1 MPDLGTTRHAG
12 DEGATTT
19 TIRVVVAD
27 DHPVVRRG
35 LRLILDAEPD
45 LEVVADAGNV
55 DDARRY
61 VRGHHP
67 NVLVLDLNMPGGSSL
82 EAIPGLR
89 ADFPETGIVV
99 LTMEQETTYARQA
112 LAAGAIG
119 YVLKQ
124 APQVEL
130 VEAVRLAAGGES
142 YLDPRLG
149 ARLATEPPPGP
160 PDNLS
165 LREVDVLRLIALG
178 HTNTEIAV
186 QLYISVRTVET
197 HRTHIQQKLL
207 LSTRPELVRYALDR
221 KLVDT

>member
-1 MPDLGTTRHAG
+1 MPDLGATRHAG
-12 DEGATTT
+12 DEGATTA

-89 ADFPETGIVV
+89 AEFPETGIVV

>member
-1 MPDLGTTRHAG
+1 MPDLSATRHAG
-12 DEGATTT
+12 DEGATTA

-82 EAIPGLR
+82 DAIPGLR
-89 ADFPETGIVV
+89 AEFPETGIVV